1 MKIIIYYGRIVIL
14 SIITIIFIGY
24 LVTGLE
30 ILIKSY
36 SKIGF
41 NLNEQNK
48 EVYAVLAIIFASQV
62 AGFAVLLTIVKNH
75 FTEKEKEEKG
85 KQNAIKS
92 LDSYLDYFNELA
104 NEQLVFIDWIIK
116 YIKQENTKTLKELEL
131 ERLFFSDIIN
141 ESAFL
146 KPIENML
153 DKDVQKYYNKNT
165 IDFILNTKREILTI
179 IHHIQLIKTILIP
192 NNKQNEIFQLL
203 IDMREKIARIK
214 EDLKVHKK

>member
-92 LDSYLDYFNELA
+92 LNSYLDYFNELA